1 MDTFFPKE
9 GDLNKKWY
17 VADADDAVLGRLSAR
32 IAAVLRGKHKAIYT
46 PHTDTGDFV
55 IVINAEKVKLTGN
68 KLEQKT
74 YARYSGYPGGLRV
87 VNARTLLTSSKP
99 EEVIKLSVK
108 GMLPKN
114 ALGRKMLRKL
124 KVYKGS
130 EHPHKAQ
137 MPETLDIKEV
147 RGA

>member
-9 GDLNKKWY
+9 GDLNRKWY
-17 VADADDAVLGRLSAR
+17 VADAEDIVLGRLSAKVAS
-32 IAAVLRGKHKAIYT
+32 ILRGKHKATYT

-55 IVINAEKVKLTGN
+55 IIVNADKVKMTGN
-68 KLEQKT
+68 KLQQKL
-74 YARYSGYPGGLRV
+74 YANYSGYPGGLRT
-87 VNARTLLTSSKP
+87 VNARTLLASKP
-99 EEVIKLSVK
+99 EDVIRLAVR

-114 ALGRKMLRKL
+114 ALGRQMLKKL

-137 MPETLDIKEV
+137 MPEALTV
-147 RGA
+147 TW

>member
-9 GDLNKKWY
+9 GDLKPKWY
-17 VADADDAVLGRLSAR
+17 VADAENAVLGRLSAE
-32 IAAVLRGKHKAIYT
+32 IAAVLRGKHKPIYT

-55 IVINAEKVKLTGN
+55 IVINAEKVRMTGN

-74 YARYSGYPGGLRV
+74 YERYSGYPGGLRV
-87 VNARTLLTSSKP
+87 VNARTLLASKP
-99 EEVIKLSVK
+99 EEVIRLSVR

-114 ALGRKMLRKL
+114 ALGRKMLKKL

-137 MPETLDIKEV
+137 MPEKLETKEV

>member
-17 VADADDAVLGRLSAR
+17 VTDAQEIVLGRLSAR
-32 IAAVLRGKHKAIYT
+32 IAAILRGKHKAIYT
-46 PHTDTGDFV
+46 PHTDTGDYV
-55 IVINAEKVKLTGN
+55 IVINASKVRLTGN
-68 KLEQKT
+68 KLQQKT
-74 YARYSGYPGGLRV
+74 YERYSGYPGGLRSV
-87 VNARTLLTSSKP
+87 TAKTLLATKP
-99 EEVIKLSVK
+99 EEIIKLSVR

-114 ALGRKMLRKL
+114 ALGRKMLKKL

-137 MPETLDIKEV
+137 MPEELVLKEV
-147 RGA
+147 KRA

>member
-17 VADADDAVLGRLSAR
+17 VADAQEAVLGRLSAR
-32 IAAVLRGKHKAIYT
+32 IAAILRGKHKAIYT
-46 PHTDTGDFV
+46 PHTDTGDYV
-55 IVINAEKVKLTGN
+55 IVINAAKVRLTGN

-74 YARYSGYPGGLRV
+74 YERYSGYPGGLRSV
-87 VNARTLLTSSKP
+87 PAKTLLATKP
-99 EEVIKLSVK
+99 EEIVRLSVR

-114 ALGRKMLRKL
+114 ALGRKMLKKL

-137 MPETLDIKEV
+137 MPEALDMKEV
-147 RGA
+147 KRA

>member
-17 VADADDAVLGRLSAR
+17 VANAENVVLGRLSAK
-32 IAAVLRGKHKAIYT
+32 IASILRGKHKAIYT

-55 IVINAEKVKLTGN
+55 IVVNAEKVKMTGN
-68 KLEQKT
+68 KLDQKT
-74 YARYSGYPGGLRV
+74 YVNYSGYPGGLRS
-87 VNARTLLTSSKP
+87 VNARTLLASKP
-99 EEVIKLSVK
+99 EDVIRLSVR

-114 ALGRKMLRKL
+114 ALGRKMLKKL
-124 KVYKGS
+124 KIYKGS

-137 MPETLDIKEV
+137 MPENLEIKEV
-147 RGA
+147 KGA

>member
-17 VADADDAVLGRLSAR
+17 VADAQEIVLGRLSAR
-32 IAAVLRGKHKAIYT
+32 IAAILRGKHKAIYT
-46 PHTDTGDFV
+46 PHTDTGDYV
-55 IVINAEKVKLTGN
+55 IVINASKVRLTGN
-68 KLEQKT
+68 KLQQKT
-74 YARYSGYPGGLRV
+74 YERYSGYPGGLRSV
-87 VNARTLLTSSKP
+87 TAKTLLATKP
-99 EEVIKLSVK
+99 EEIIKLSVR

-114 ALGRKMLRKL
+114 ALGRKMLKKL

-137 MPETLDIKEV
+137 MPEELVLKEV
-147 RGA
+147 KRA

>member
-9 GDLNKKWY
+9 ADLGKKWY
-17 VADADDAVLGRLSAR
+17 VADADQIVLGRLSAK
-32 IAAVLRGKHKAIYT
+32 IASILRGKHKATYT

-55 IVINAEKVKLTGN
+55 IVINAEKVRMTGN

-74 YARYSGYPGGLRV
+74 YARYSGYPGGLRE
-87 VNARTLLTSSKP
+87 VNAKRLLATKP
-99 EEVIKLSVK
+99 EEVIKLSVR

-114 ALGRKMLRKL
+114 ALGRKMLKKL
-124 KVYKGS
+124 KVYRGS
-130 EHPHKAQ
+130 AHPHKAQ

-147 RGA
+147 RRA

>member
-9 GDLNKKWY
+9 GDINRKWY
-17 VADADDAVLGRLSAR
+17 VADADEIVLGRLSAK
-32 IAAVLRGKHKAIYT
+32 IASILRGKHKATYT

-55 IVINAEKVKLTGN
+55 IVVNAEKVRMTGN
-68 KLEQKT
+68 KLQQKK
-74 YARYSGYPGGLRV
+74 YARYSGYPGGLRE
-87 VNARTLLTSSKP
+87 VNARTLLATKP
-99 EEVIKLSVK
+99 EEVIRLSVR

-114 ALGRKMLRKL
+114 ALGRKMLKKL

-137 MPETLDIKEV
+137 MPETLDTKEV
-147 RGA
+147 SRA

>member
-9 GDLNKKWY
+9 EDLKKKWY
-17 VADADDAVLGRLSAR
+17 LVDADSLVLGRLSAKV
-32 IAAVLRGKHKAIYT
+32 AAILRGKHKAIYT

-55 IVINAEKVKLTGN
+55 VVINAEKVKLTGN
-68 KLEQKT
+68 KLEKKT
-74 YARYSGYPGGLRV
+74 YERYSGYPGGLRV
-87 VNARTLLTSSKP
+87 VNARTLLWSKP

-114 ALGRKMLRKL
+114 ALGRRMLKKL

-137 MPETLDIKEV
+137 MPENLELKEV

>member
-9 GDLNKKWY
+9 GDLNRKWY
-17 VADADDAVLGRLSAR
+17 VADADDIVLGRLSAR
-32 IAAVLRGKHKAIYT
+32 IASVLRGKHKAIYT

-55 IVINAEKVKLTGN
+55 IVINADKVRLTGN
-68 KLEQKT
+68 KLQQKT
-74 YARYSGYPGGLRV
+74 YERYSGYPGGLRV
-87 VNARTLLTSSKP
+87 VNARTLLASKP
-99 EEVIKLSVK
+99 EEVIRLSVR

-114 ALGRKMLRKL
+114 ALGRKMLKKL
-124 KVYKGS
+124 KVYKGN

-137 MPETLDIKEV
+137 MPESLDVKEV

>member
-17 VADADDAVLGRLSAR
+17 VADAQEAVLGRLSAR
-32 IAAVLRGKHKAIYT
+32 IAAILRGKHKAIYT
-46 PHTDTGDFV
+46 PHTDTGDYV
-55 IVINAEKVKLTGN
+55 IVINASKVRLTGN
-68 KLEQKT
+68 KLQQKT
-74 YARYSGYPGGLRV
+74 YERYSGYPGGLRSV
-87 VNARTLLTSSKP
+87 TAKTLLATKP
-99 EEVIKLSVK
+99 EEIIRLSVR

-114 ALGRKMLRKL
+114 ALGRKMLKKL

-137 MPETLDIKEV
+137 MPEALDIKEV
-147 RGA
+147 TRA

>member
-1 MDTFFPKE
+1 MDTFFPRE
-9 GDLNKKWY
+9 GDLKKKWY
-17 VADADDAVLGRLSAR
+17 VADADDVVLGRLSVR
-32 IAAVLRGKHKAIYT
+32 IATILRGKHKAIYT

-55 IVINAEKVKLTGN
+55 IVINAEKVKMTGN
-68 KLEQKT
+68 KLEQKK

-87 VNARTLLTSSKP
+87 VNARTLLASKP

-114 ALGRKMLRKL
+114 ALGRKMLKKL

-137 MPETLDIKEV
+137 MPEKLDFKEV